1 MDIFLM
7 VVVLCVGELAAI
19 AQKLNSTTDFQGGNR
34 DTKEEI
40 GKILAQLLREG
51 LKLQKEAKAAQQ
63 RSSSLGYLDASKKT
77 VYRNQKSSTS
87 EKGTTGCGQAE
98 AELAKETT
106 RANLWEKRAKDLGW
120 KPKPGGYQKYKKY
133 IQMLDGG
140 A

>member
-87 EKGTTGCGQAE
+87 EKGTTVSVMLYIIIIGMVNQPFSFTSG
-98 AELAKETT
+98 
-106 RANLWEKRAKDLGW
+106 KRLNS
-120 KPKPGGYQKYKKY
+120 
-133 IQMLDGG
+133 L
-140 A
+140 